1 MSIDIE
7 VLRAMLRLARRRTE
21 ATEADLVPRVRAE
34 ASEIRAS
41 IRRLRALGVVDVRGE
56 VARLT
61 LEGLAL
67 SVALAQP
74 ARRPARPMVVR
85 RSHAA

>member
-67 SVALAQP
+67 SVALALPAGRP
-74 ARRPARPMVVR
+74 ARRTVVG
-85 RSHAA
+85 RSRAA